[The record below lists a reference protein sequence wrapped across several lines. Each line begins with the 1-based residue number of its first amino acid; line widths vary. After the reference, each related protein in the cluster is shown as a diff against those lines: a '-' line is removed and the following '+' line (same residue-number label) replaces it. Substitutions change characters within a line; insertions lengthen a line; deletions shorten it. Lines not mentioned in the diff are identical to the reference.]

1 MKKISVIFLTLSLNG
16 VIQAS
21 YLDDWS
27 NYNLCGWMESAS
39 IPEYIK
45 TEVEKIKILC
55 YGGVEVQF
63 LPSEE
68 NSLSDNGTVFPSP
81 DPLIINVLESSYDH
95 GVEQTMGS
103 SY

>member
-1 MKKISVIFLTLSLNG
+1 
-16 VIQAS
+16 
-21 YLDDWS
+21 
-27 NYNLCGWMESAS
+27 MESAS

-45 TEVEKIKILC
+45 TEVEKRKILC

-68 NSLSDNGTVFPSP
+68 NSLSDNGTVFQSP

>member
-27 NYNLCGWMESAS
+27 NDNLCGWMESGS

-45 TEVEKIKILC
+45 TEVEKRKILC